1 MRMKAIGLIAALAL
15 GILAAPLASEGQQP
29 AKVARI
35 GFLGSSNPATA
46 APLLEAFRQGLR
58 ELGYVG
64 EGSIVIEARYAE
76 RKLDRLPDLA
86 AELGRLKV
94 DVILV
99 GPPPSAMAAKNATR
113 TIPIVF
119 TSVSDPVAIGL
130 VASIARPG
138 GNVTGLA
145 STPQDLG
152 GKRLEL
158 LKEVIPGASRVAVFW
173 NPEDPAHGPALNA
186 MQTAAPALGMKLQA
200 LEVRGPDDVE
210 GAFRGATQG
219 RARALM
225 VLEGP
230 IALSD
235 RWRIARLAAKG
246 RLPSMHGQRE
256 YVGAGG
262 LMAYGANLA
271 ANYRRAA
278 TYVDKILK
286 GAKPA
291 DLPVEQPMRFE
302 LVINMKTAKALGLT
316 FPPSILIRATE
327 VIQ

>member
-1 MRMKAIGLIAALAL
+1 MTMRTLFLVISVFGMVGVPVSADAQ
-15 GILAAPLASEGQQP
+15 PP
-29 AKVARI
+29 AKVARV
-35 GFLGSSNPATA
+35 GFLGASTPDTA

-58 ELGYVG
+58 ELGYLG

-86 AELGRLKV
+86 AELVRLKV

-113 TIPIVF
+113 TIPVVF
-119 TSVSDPVAIGL
+119 TGVSDPVAIGL
-130 VASIARPG
+130 VTSLARPG

-145 STPQDLG
+145 LTSQDLG

-158 LKEVIPGASRVAVFW
+158 LKEVVRGASRVAVFW
-173 NPEDPAHGPALNA
+173 NPADPAHGPALNA
-186 MQTAAPALGMKLQA
+186 MKAAAPALGMELQA

-210 GAFRGATQG
+210 GAFRTATQG

-225 VLEGP
+225 VLDGP
-230 IALSD
+230 ITLSD
-235 RWRIARLAAKG
+235 RWRIARLAARS
-246 RLPSMHGQRE
+246 RLPAMYGLRE
-256 YVGAGG
+256 FVEAGG
-262 LMAYGANLA
+262 LMAYGASLPGA
-271 ANYRRAA
+271 YRRAA
-278 TYVDKILK
+278 TFVDKILK

-291 DLPVEQPMRFE
+291 DLPVEQPTRFE
-302 LVINMKTAKALGLT
+302 MVVNLKTAKALGLT
-316 FPPSILIRATE
+316 IPQSVLLRADQ